1 MGRKK
6 TSGPST
12 RPVRIGEQIRQ
23 ALSEM
28 LLDGSLKDTRLSRPG
43 EMITVTE
50 VRMTPDLKLG
60 RVLVSVFPDQDPER
74 VQEVF
79 HTLADRRNQAK
90 REISRRL
97 RLRFTPSLRFLPDE
111 SMAYGAHIE
120 SILREVLGDEHD
132 GESDGSNDAET
143 AAVSSES

>member
-60 RVLVSVFPDQDPER
+60 RVLVSVFPDHDAER
-74 VQEVF
+74 VQEIF

-97 RLRFTPSLRFLPDE
+97 KLRFTPSLRFLPDE

-120 SILREVLGDEHD
+120 SILREVLGDEYGEADAD
-132 GESDGSNDAET
+132 GTTDT
-143 AAVSSES
+143 AVAASSES